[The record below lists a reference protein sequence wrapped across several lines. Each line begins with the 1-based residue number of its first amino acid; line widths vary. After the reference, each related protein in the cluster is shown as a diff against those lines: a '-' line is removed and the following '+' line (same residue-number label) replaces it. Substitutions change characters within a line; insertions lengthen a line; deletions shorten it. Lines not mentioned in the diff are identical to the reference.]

1 VKVEIVSS
9 FASKLLCESCESTP
23 LKRLS
28 SDDDVRVVAVDDV
41 RYPAEKWMMQRFRVT
56 RNSICFIYSTYKA
69 KQSLRVSENYVFNRR

>member
-1 VKVEIVSS
+1 VDEVEVKVEIVSS

-23 LKRLS
+23 LKRLLS
-28 SDDDVRVVAVDDV
+28 DEDDDDVRVVAVDDV

-69 KQSLRVSENYVFNRR
+69 N